1 MSDLVLS
8 NLTINGRQ
16 VGLFEFQPDPT
27 YPEMNYLQ
35 SGYEAGTYY
44 STLYW
49 WVPRT
54 NRFITGE
61 HPLFGFGRWGGHD
74 TTQIFAV
81 KDYSWHPDYGFGF
94 MGKLKYQQS
103 SGVSRMD
110 FGDSR
115 SDNYLDR
122 RAIMVNEFDQSH
134 YDLGYTVL
142 YGGVQSFSRNPF
154 SGDWMSG
161 DEGHLFN
168 MTIEDDDIGYIIG
181 NNFYQLSS
189 IRTCDCSKY
198 AYYFT
203 TKPAEFE
210 NISVGD
216 NVIVRNWHRDGMITG
231 NMLHSS
237 QSNFGWWW
245 EVN

>member
-8 NLTINGRQ
+8 NLTINGRPIG
-16 VGLFEFQPDPT
+16 VFDVQPDPT
-27 YPEMNYLQ
+27 YPTMNYLQ
-35 SGYEAGTYY
+35 SGYAAGTYF

-61 HPLFGFGRWGGHD
+61 HPWFCFARWGGGG

-94 MGKLKYQQS
+94 MGKLKYQQN
-103 SGVSRMD
+103 SGESRMD
-110 FGDSR
+110 FGSSR
-115 SDNYLDR
+115 SDNYLDK
-122 RAIMVNEFDQSH
+122 RAIMVNDFDQSG
-134 YDLGYTVL
+134 YELGYTVL
-142 YGGVQSFSRNPF
+142 YGGVQSFSSNPF
-154 SGDWMSG
+154 NGDWMKG

-168 MTIEDDDIGYIIG
+168 MTIESDDVGYIIG
-181 NNFYQLSS
+181 NDFYQLSP
-189 IRTCDCSKY
+189 IRTCYYSEY

-203 TKPAEFE
+203 TKPDEF
-210 NISVGD
+210 NNLSVGD
-216 NVIVRNWHRDGMITG
+216 NVIVRNWYRNGMIAG